1 MKACALRLA
10 SVRDLQK
17 ERRELKQ
24 KQKRQTTPTTR
35 QAGRLA
41 GQSRRRGEE
50 QASGGCRNVPRD
62 AGRGRAQRR
71 ARGAAA
77 ASRPQLAPGSRTL
90 QSSGRPGPAAA
101 SEPHPRRHTT
111 GGAVSPSRG
120 LTQSTTGLSRWRR
133 RFCRIRGDPVTSA
146 AFIVPLAENESN
158 VRKATQSAKGYF
170 QTNALIGELAATNE
184 NSEH

>member
-17 ERRELKQ
+17 ERLRAEAKA
-24 KQKRQTTPTTR
+24 KEADDTHYPSGR
-35 QAGRLA
+35 QAGW
-41 GQSRRRGEE
+41 SKSE
-50 QASGGCRNVPRD
+50 
-62 AGRGRAQRR
+62 AGRRARVWRLQKRPAGCWQGASAAA